1 MGAMMNPNQAA
12 ATVADYAGGMM
23 FRAEQI
29 QSVVQAAHSDG
40 QVVVMVMS
48 VEAAQGL
55 LGFQALSR
63 AGRQKFLTNAS
74 VGGFWASYKPNE
86 RPHGAVKRGPI
97 GLATRRIDRTACHQ
111 PSSSRD
117 FGRADRVPVSVVT
130 SRPSGAP
137 PIPIGAPAMKQTGVV
152 PDPRRLLPSAPT
164 IASPNPHE
172 MRNLRKR
179 WPAEPNHYPRSPI
192 AKRSA
197 CHARQTSH
205 NRSSMGCVAPPAQGS
220 NEFRQTLDIA
230 TASATTAPGRST
242 SEWRVQD
249 PTPSTTLDASSLG
262 LSVSAYRTSA
272 PSCPG
277 DLPRIRPEQRATEI
291 LVDLEAACL

>member
-12 ATVADYAGGMM
+12 ATVAEIAGGMM
-23 FRAEQI
+23 FQAEQI

-63 AGRQKFLTNAS
+63 AGRQKFLINAS
-74 VGGFWASYKPNE
+74 VGAFWARYKPNE

-164 IASPNPHE
+164 IASPNPARCATCGNGGRPNQIIIQE
-172 MRNLRKR
+172 VPLRRGQPVTRGK
-179 WPAEPNHYPRSPI
+179 P
-192 AKRSA
+192 
-197 CHARQTSH
+197 
-205 NRSSMGCVAPPAQGS
+205 
-220 NEFRQTLDIA
+220 
-230 TASATTAPGRST
+230 ATTVHQWAAWHHRRRARTSSARRLTSRPRLRRRPQGGARASGGCKTPRRPRRST
-242 SEWRVQD
+242 HPPWV
-249 PTPSTTLDASSLG
+249 
-262 LSVSAYRTSA
+262 
-272 PSCPG
+272 
-277 DLPRIRPEQRATEI
+277 
-291 LVDLEAACL
+291 